1 MIVLGKDLR
10 RHVADR
16 RPVQFIDDPN
26 RRYETFRIVSHTE
39 SELID
44 HAGAEDVNPA
54 GRPTI
59 IFVKIMRADSPAVG
73 VAAWPA
79 GGAESFIV
87 RSPPLG
93 LPVNAVLGRRL
104 EIETIDITVLGYV
117 NALLKN
123 VAACIA
129 RCG

>member
-1 MIVLGKDLR
+1 M
-10 RHVADR
+10 
-16 RPVQFIDDPN
+16 DDPS

-44 HAGAEDVNPA
+44 HAGIEDVNPVN
-54 GRPTI
+54 RPSI
-59 IFVKIMRADSPAVG
+59 VFVKIMRANSPAIV
-73 VAAWPA
+73 VAARPA

-93 LPVNAVLGRRL
+93 LPIDGVFTRRP
-104 EIETIDITVLGYV
+104 EIKTIDITVLWHV

-123 VAACIA
+123 VAARIA
-129 RCG
+129 HRRRIRKWEEFE